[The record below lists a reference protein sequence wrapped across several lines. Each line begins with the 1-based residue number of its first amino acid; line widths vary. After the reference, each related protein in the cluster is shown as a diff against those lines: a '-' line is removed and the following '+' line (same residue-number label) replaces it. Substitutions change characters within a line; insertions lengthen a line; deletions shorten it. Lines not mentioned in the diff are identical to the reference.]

1 LAHLATLVRMNIT
14 LKQQQKREHN
24 TETSARANNRRATQH
39 TSPARLVLLGLG
51 VPYALA
57 VWLITFSAR

>member
-1 LAHLATLVRMNIT
+1 MNIT

-39 TSPARLVLLGLG
+39 TSPARLMLLGLG